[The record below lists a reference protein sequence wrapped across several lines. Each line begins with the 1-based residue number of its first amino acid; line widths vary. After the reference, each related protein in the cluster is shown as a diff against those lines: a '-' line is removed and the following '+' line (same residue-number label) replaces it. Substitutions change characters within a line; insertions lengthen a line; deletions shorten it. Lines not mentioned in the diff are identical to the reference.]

1 LSGQVFRLICD
12 EPSAGEVGGEA
23 MRESNGRFIRGHG
36 KLGGFVKGSH
46 HKPESKLLVSESLR
60 AKFADEARR
69 WRGDGA
75 SYAAKHM
82 WISKHYGKA
91 RKCENDSYHV
101 ARRYEWA
108 NISGQYKRE
117 REDCKQLCPSCH
129 RRMDMKD
136 MCRQGHLYTKTNTHV
151 NSRGHRRCITCWEE
165 RKRMN
170 AAAN

>member
-1 LSGQVFRLICD
+1 MVAAGLRSGVGYVCAWKLKQHRVA
-12 EPSAGEVGGEA
+12 EAGEVGGEA

-36 KLGGFVKGSH
+36 KLGGFVKGNH

-91 RKCENDSYHV
+91 RNV
-101 ARRYEWA
+101 
-108 NISGQYKRE
+108 
-117 REDCKQLCPSCH
+117 
-129 RRMDMKD
+129 
-136 MCRQGHLYTKTNTHV
+136 KTTH
-151 NSRGHRRCITCWEE
+151 IT
-165 RKRMN
+165 
-170 AAAN
+170 